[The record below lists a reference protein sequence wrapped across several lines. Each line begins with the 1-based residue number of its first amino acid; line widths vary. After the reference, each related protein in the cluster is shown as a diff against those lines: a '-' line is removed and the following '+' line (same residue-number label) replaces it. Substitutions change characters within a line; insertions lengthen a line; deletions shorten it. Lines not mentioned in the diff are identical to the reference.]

1 MQGDYSIVYSDNTLE
16 NLIQR
21 IQDAHSVSKNETF
34 GSLIGELLKAYNAGN
49 DAVIDDLIKAIE
61 DEYYAHHYLRVQIK
75 TGKQRS
81 IAQNSALQ
89 VYCRELAKAMN
100 DAGHEREVNTPIGKC
115 QLPWNADSVK
125 ENIWR
130 PVQKAMTGEH
140 STTQP
145 ERSQY
150 VEIYDVINRHL
161 IETKGIHVPWPARE
175 NEPSKNQNQ

>member
-1 MQGDYSIVYSDNTLE
+1 MQGDYWIANSADTL
-16 NLIQR
+16 
-21 IQDAHSVSKNETF
+21 SGVV
-34 GSLIGELLKAYNAGN
+34 G
-49 DAVIDDLIKAIE
+49 AIRRLY
-61 DEYYAHHYLRVQIK
+61 DEHHYLRVQIK

-81 IAQNSALQ
+81 PIQNNALQ

-145 ERSQY
+145 ERGQY
-150 VEIYDVINRHL
+150 VEIYDVINRHMA
-161 IETKGIHVPWPARE
+161 ETKGIHVPWPVKKE
-175 NEPSKNQNQ
+175 GE

>member
-1 MQGDYSIVYSDNTLE
+1 MQGEHWIVNSDNTLE
-16 NLIQR
+16 NLIDEVR
-21 IQDAHSVSKNETF
+21 
-34 GSLIGELLKAYNAGN
+34 GAYS
-49 DAVIDDLIKAIE
+49 
-61 DEYYAHHYLRVQIK
+61 AHHYLRVQIK

-81 IAQNSALQ
+81 PLQNNALQ

-161 IETKGIHVPWPARE
+161 IETKGIHVPWPVRE
-175 NEPSKNQNQ
+175 QQG

>member
-1 MQGDYSIVYSDNTLE
+1 MQGDYWIVNSDNTLE
-16 NLIQR
+16 NVIEE
-21 IQDAHSVSKNETF
+21 IQDGYSAHR
-34 GSLIGELLKAYNAGN
+34 
-49 DAVIDDLIKAIE
+49 
-61 DEYYAHHYLRVQIK
+61 YLRVQIK

-81 IAQNSALQ
+81 PLQNNALQ

-150 VEIYDVINRHL
+150 VEIYDVINR
-161 IETKGIHVPWPARE
+161 PR
-175 NEPSKNQNQ
+175 S

>member
-1 MQGDYSIVYSDNTLE
+1 MQGDYWIANSADTL
-16 NLIQR
+16 
-21 IQDAHSVSKNETF
+21 SGV
-34 GSLIGELLKAYNAGN
+34 
-49 DAVIDDLIKAIE
+49 VVAIRRLY
-61 DEYYAHHYLRVQIK
+61 DEHHYLRVQIK

-81 IAQNSALQ
+81 PIQNNALQ

-145 ERSQY
+145 ERGQY
-150 VEIYDVINRHL
+150 VEIYDVINRHMA
-161 IETKGIHVPWPARE
+161 ETKGIHVPWPVKKE
-175 NEPSKNQNQ
+175 GE

>member
-1 MQGDYSIVYSDNTLE
+1 MQGDYWIANSADTL
-16 NLIQR
+16 
-21 IQDAHSVSKNETF
+21 SGV
-34 GSLIGELLKAYNAGN
+34 
-49 DAVIDDLIKAIE
+49 VVAIRRLY
-61 DEYYAHHYLRVQIK
+61 DEHHYLRVQIK

-81 IAQNSALQ
+81 PLQNNALQ
-89 VYCRELAKAMN
+89 VYCRELAKALN

-145 ERSQY
+145 ERQQY
-150 VEIYDVINRHL
+150 VEIYDVINRHMA
-161 IETKGIHVPWPARE
+161 ETKGIHVPWPVKKE
-175 NEPSKNQNQ
+175 GE

>member
-1 MQGDYSIVYSDNTLE
+1 MQGDYWIVNSDNTLE
-16 NLIQR
+16 N
-21 IQDAHSVSKNETF
+21 
-34 GSLIGELLKAYNAGN
+34 
-49 DAVIDDLIKAIE
+49 VIDEVRDA
-61 DEYYAHHYLRVQIK
+61 YSVHHYLRVQIK

-81 IAQNSALQ
+81 PTQNNALQ

-145 ERSQY
+145 ERGQY
-150 VEIYDVINRHL
+150 VEIYDAINRHL
-161 IETKGIHVPWPARE
+161 IETKGIHVPWPVRE